1 MRVKKRKSIV
11 TLVMLLVLSV
21 VLVGCGSAGNQSSTA
36 TTTEGG
42 TQQNNTQPIVL
53 KLAHQWAA
61 PVGDEG
67 DYRSLLAAKFAEEV
81 EKRTNGS
88 VKIDVYPANAL
99 LKESQQYDAML
110 KGSLDLA
117 VWAPFYDAGKVNEF
131 SISLMPGIFNSF
143 DSAWKW
149 LDSEIGAE
157 VEQLLEDNGIKML
170 VWTWAPLTIANVG
183 DKPIMNPE
191 DVKGLRFRGAGKAF
205 EKMFEALGA
214 GIVSLPS
221 SELYTAMQTNVLDV
235 VLSSYSSFMSY
246 NLYEVVDHFLY
257 PGENALSYAMMPL
270 VMSKQ
275 TWDNVLNDEQR
286 KVIEEVAAE
295 LQEWVKE
302 ANAQDNEKVVQVF
315 RDHGVNVYE
324 ITPEQRQAWTDA
336 AQVAIESFAS
346 SSEQAKRLIDA
357 ALKVD

>member
-1 MRVKKRKSIV
+1 ML
-11 TLVMLLVLSV
+11 TLVMLLILSV
-21 VLVGCGSAGNQSSTA
+21 ALVGCGSST

-42 TQQNNTQPIVL
+42 SQQQSSTQPIVL

-61 PVGDEG
+61 PVGGEG

-81 EKRTNGS
+81 EKRTNGAI
-88 VKIDVYPANAL
+88 KIDVYPANAL

-110 KGSLDLA
+110 KGSLDFA
-117 VWAPFYDAGKVNEF
+117 IWAPFYDAGKVNEF

-143 DSAWKW
+143 DSAWRW
-149 LDSEIGAE
+149 IDSEIGAE
-157 VEQLLEDNGIKML
+157 VEKLFEDNGIKLL

-183 DKPIMNPE
+183 DKPIENPE
-191 DVKGLRFRGAGKAF
+191 DMKGLRFRGAGKEF

-221 SELYTAMQTNVLDV
+221 SELYTALQTNVLDV

-246 NLYEVVDHFLY
+246 NLYEVVDHFMY

-270 VMSKQ
+270 VISKQ

-295 LQEWVKE
+295 LQEWVKQ
-302 ANAQDNEKVVQVF
+302 ANAEDNEKVVQVF

-324 ITPEQRQAWTDA
+324 ITPEQRQAWNEA
-336 AQVAIESFAS
+336 AKVAIDSFAS
-346 SSEQAKRLIDA
+346 SSDRAKRLIEA
-357 ALKVD
+357 ALKVE